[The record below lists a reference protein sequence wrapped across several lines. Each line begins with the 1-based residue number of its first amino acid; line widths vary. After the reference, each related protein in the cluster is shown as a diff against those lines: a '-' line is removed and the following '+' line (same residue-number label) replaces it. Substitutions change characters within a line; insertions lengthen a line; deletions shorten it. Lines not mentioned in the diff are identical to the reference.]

1 MPSQS
6 RVFDASTIM
15 AIQAWE
21 IVESIGRRA
30 SDAVRKVQ
38 RDLLAFSDS
47 IPITTPS
54 EFTQR
59 IASQFRPAVASLWQG
74 LSSDYQKFA
83 AATSSA
89 MPRFLGRAVPSP
101 STRSERIIDVLRGDG
116 PYDPD
121 EVERD
126 DKSDD
131 AVFLLLWLL
140 LSEFDLLLL
149 LQQLTLYGQS
159 LDLQWSIFSQQ
170 QALQLLT
177 RLNSAAA
184 GALNDLSLD
193 EAGTSTAPERAIR
206 QAVTAELRR
215 NIAGGPDPLR
225 QKSLITSTAG
235 IVQTQAWAVFNAVVS
250 KSARRNPWLF
260 AGEMWTAILD
270 ERTCARCFHLNGRV
284 FPFRPNGDSSAPD
297 VPLHP
302 YCRCHLVPVLSST
315 AEAISPDFGEWFV
328 SLPRSSRKRMAGSLG
343 DEAFPSF
350 RMFLAA
356 TPRQSRNLPV

>member
-1 MPSQS
+1 MFSQS

-30 SDAVRKVQ
+30 SESVRKVQ
-38 RDLLAFSDS
+38 QDLLAFSDS

-59 IASQFRPAVASLWQG
+59 IAGQFRPAVAGLWQG
-74 LSSDYQKFA
+74 MSSDYQRFA
-83 AATSSA
+83 SATSSA
-89 MPRFLGRAVPSP
+89 LPRFLSRAVPSP
-101 STRSERIIDVLRGDG
+101 AARTERIADVLRGDS

-126 DKSDD
+126 DKTDD

-149 LQQLTLYGQS
+149 MQQLTLYGQS
-159 LDLQWSIFSQQ
+159 LDLQWSIFSQRQ
-170 QALQLLT
+170 SLQLLT
-177 RLNSAAA
+177 RLNAAAA
-184 GALNDLSLD
+184 GALNDLTLD

-206 QAVTAELRR
+206 QAVAAELRR

-225 QKSLITSTAG
+225 QNSLITATAG
-235 IVQTQAWAVFNAVVS
+235 MVQTQAWAVFNAVVS
-250 KSARRNPWLF
+250 KSSRRNPWLF
-260 AGEMWTAILD
+260 SGEMWTAILD
-270 ERTCARCFHLNGRV
+270 ERTCSRCARLNGRV
-284 FPFRPNGDSSAPD
+284 FSFRANGDSSAPD

-302 YCRCHLVPVLSST
+302 YCRCHLVPVLASV
-315 AEAISPDFGEWFV
+315 AESVSPNFGEWFA
-328 SLPRSSRKRMAGSLG
+328 SLPQSSRRQMAGSLG
-343 DEAFPSF
+343 DEVFPSF

-356 TPRQSRNLPV
+356 APRHSRNLPA